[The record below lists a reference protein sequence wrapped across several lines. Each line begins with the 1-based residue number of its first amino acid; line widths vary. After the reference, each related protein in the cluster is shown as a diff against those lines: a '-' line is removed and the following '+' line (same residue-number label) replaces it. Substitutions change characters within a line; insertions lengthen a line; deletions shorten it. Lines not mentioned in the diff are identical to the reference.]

1 MGNQQSNKKKTD
13 SVSNSSQTIDFI
25 ATNYI
30 LTMDFQSLTK
40 LYEKEYCDNL
50 VVLTSNII
58 EKYFNPLEISYLAQ
72 RIKNGQEVNEI
83 EKDKI
88 LYFNKQTLEGL
99 NLQNPLKKKRIC
111 ISIAKFYIKI
121 AHIFAAIVM
130 TINPIYVYKNA
141 QGEVVKT
148 PLNKKSEIPNNI
160 PRKIYKLNICDQRI
174 NSLSRGKGDTPLLI
188 PSQDKNKGDTP
199 LLIPSSN
206 KGDAPLQDKN
216 KGDAPLLIPSQD
228 KNKNQDNNSI
238 NIHPN
243 ICSFNKN
250 YETLMDE
257 PGIPELMQ
265 LYYDDKYDY
274 VSGQFLQMSEASKK
288 DYEKDLL
295 IFYNVFTGNSATVLP
310 PEIKSFSD
318 IKLRNY
324 KDTPDC
330 QGSNPLFN
338 QTLKGSTSNKLFSQY
353 ADNIK
358 KMVKNAND
366 NQKALLGIINKL
378 FVYSKPANTNT
389 NTTNT
394 NTTNNTTNTTNNTT
408 NTNINTNTNTNTNTN
423 NTNNTN
429 TNTKE
434 IRINPQLTE
443 DSLQQIV
450 VDARNLI
457 MKLYITCEI
466 DYTNG
471 IKIYEAIIE
480 EKILETSQNQIN
492 YFNKLSDSLREK

>member
-13 SVSNSSQTIDFI
+13 SDFNSESDIKPSQIIDFI

-30 LTMDFQSLTK
+30 LTMDFQSMTK
-40 LYEKEYCDNL
+40 LNEKDYCDNL

-88 LYFNKQTLEGL
+88 LYFNKQTLNDL

-111 ISIAKFYIKI
+111 ISIAKYYIKI

-130 TINPIYVYKNA
+130 TINPIYVYKNS
-141 QGEVVKT
+141 QGEIVKT
-148 PLNKKSEIPNNI
+148 PLNKKNEIPNNI
-160 PRKIYKLNICDQRI
+160 PRKIYKLNICDERI
-174 NSLSRGKGDTPLLI
+174 NSLSRGKGD
-188 PSQDKNKGDTP
+188 N
-199 LLIPSSN
+199 
-206 KGDAPLQDKN
+206 PLQNKDK
-216 KGDAPLLIPSQD
+216 
-228 KNKNQDNNSI
+228 NSI

-274 VSGQFLQMSEASKK
+274 VSGQFLQMSETSKK

-295 IFYNVFTGNSATVLP
+295 IFYNVFTGNTSTVLP

-338 QTLKGSTSNKLFSQY
+338 QTINGSISNKLFSQY
-353 ADNIK
+353 ADNVK

-378 FVYSKPANTNT
+378 FVYYRFDCLSVSKFVEKESSSLDL
-389 NTTNT
+389 TTFLT
-394 NTTNNTTNTTNNTT
+394 G
-408 NTNINTNTNTNTNTN
+408 
-423 NTNNTN
+423 
-429 TNTKE
+429 TKTKV
-434 IRINPQLTE
+434 LK
-443 DSLQQIV
+443 S
-450 VDARNLI
+450 
-457 MKLYITCEI
+457 
-466 DYTNG
+466 
-471 IKIYEAIIE
+471 IKSFFRYH
-480 EKILETSQNQIN
+480 
-492 YFNKLSDSLREK
+492 

>member
-13 SVSNSSQTIDFI
+13 SDIKPAQIIDFI

-40 LYEKEYCDNL
+40 LNEKDYCDNL

-88 LYFNKQTLEGL
+88 LYFNKQTLDDL

-111 ISIAKFYIKI
+111 VSIAKFYIKI

-174 NSLSRGKGDTPLLI
+174 NSLSRGKGDNPLLI
-188 PSQDKNKGDTP
+188 PSQDKNKEDN
-199 LLIPSSN
+199 PS
-206 KGDAPLQDKN
+206 QDKN
-216 KGDAPLLIPSQD
+216 KGDNPLQNKD
-228 KNKNQDNNSI
+228 KNSI

-250 YETLMDE
+250 SETLMDE

-295 IFYNVFTGNSATVLP
+295 IFYNVFTGNTATVLP
-310 PEIKSFSD
+310 PEVKSFSD

-338 QTLKGSTSNKLFSQY
+338 QTINGSISNKLFSQY

-378 FVYSKPANTNT
+378 FVYSKP
-389 NTTNT
+389 
-394 NTTNNTTNTTNNTT
+394 TNNVNVNTNNTT
-408 NTNINTNTNTNTNTN
+408 NTNTNSNT
-423 NTNNTN
+423 

-457 MKLYITCEI
+457 MKLYLTCEI

-480 EKILETSQNQIN
+480 EKILETSQNQIK